1 MILLVETVFAFIIY
15 QYFGPAVILL
25 FIDFEFGLLLIVIIT
40 IIIIIATNSTIIFIT
55 AIIIITTIVVITK
68 ILIIIIASHFRFLFI
83 ILTID

>member
-1 MILLVETVFAFIIY
+1 MILLVEKVFAFIIY
-15 QYFGPAVILL
+15 QYFGLVAILL

-40 IIIIIATNSTIIFIT
+40 IIIIATNSAIIFIT